1 MYLCSFLAVKTVFC
15 MNLVSTSHEKHFG
28 FHETRREE
36 PEFLK
41 KKCPYTLS
49 AETFQHIMC
58 KAAFAPGGH

>member
-1 MYLCSFLAVKTVFC
+1 
-15 MNLVSTSHEKHFG
+15 MNLVLTSHEKHFG